1 MAKGSS
7 LNRKEMIKEE
17 ILDIT
22 KEERTMEREKIWV
35 NRIDFPFPFK
45 FSKLCLVVEAPI
57 ITVHAVVLNVCG
69 RNI

>member
-1 MAKGSS
+1 MAKGS
-7 LNRKEMIKEE
+7 LNGKEMIKAE

-22 KEERTMEREKIWV
+22 KEERTMEREKMWV
-35 NRIDFPFPFK
+35 NRIDSPFPFK

-57 ITVHAVVLNVCG
+57 ITMHAMVVNVCG